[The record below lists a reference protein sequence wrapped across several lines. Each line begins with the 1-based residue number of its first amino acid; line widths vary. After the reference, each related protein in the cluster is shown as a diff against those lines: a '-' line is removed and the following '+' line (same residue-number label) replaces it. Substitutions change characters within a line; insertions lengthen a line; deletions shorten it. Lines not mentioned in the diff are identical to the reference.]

1 MHSTRVADPAS
12 GRETR
17 MLPRWKV
24 ILHDDP
30 VTTFEFARTV
40 LRRFFSKSES
50 EARRIT
56 REAHQTGSALAD
68 VLPFEVAE
76 FKVEQV
82 HSFARPRGYPLKA
95 TLEPV
100 D

>member
-1 MHSTRVADPAS
+1 
-12 GRETR
+12 

-40 LRRFFSKSES
+40 LRRFFFKTEE

-56 REAHQTGSALAD
+56 REAHETGSALAA

-95 TLEPV
+95 SLEPA